1 MSINRLYYIVIL
13 FLHLIILTIP
23 LIQLVLV
30 CGLVIVLFD
39 SYKKKSSGQIGRLK
53 RSPTFMDSF
62 HEIE

>member
-1 MSINRLYYIVIL
+1 MSINRLYCIVIL
-13 FLHLIILTIP
+13 FLHSIILTIP
-23 LIQLVLV
+23 LIQLVLL

-39 SYKKKSSGQIGRLK
+39 SYNKKSSGQISRLK